1 MPETVLL
8 QSQARAAAIVPQSVN
23 PDSRTVE
30 VTFTTGALVRRYDW
44 MEGEYEEELVVT
56 PEAMRMDRLNSGAPL
71 LADHACY
78 DLDRVHGVVERAWIK
93 DGKGYAQVRFAKD
106 EATETIWQKVRDGI
120 IRNIS
125 VGYNVYGYQEIK
137 DGLRRILRAIDWEPM
152 EISLVAV
159 GADAGATVRNAET
172 ARTCTV
178 HRAAVTHKRGTEM
191 TTENEQDPAP
201 AADVPETPAA
211 PAAEPAP
218 AADAPAAPAEA
229 APVANE
235 ERALE
240 IMDLCQLGGVSLARA
255 AEFVRGGKPI
265 AEVRAALLAERAA
278 KSGEEIQTMNKPP
291 VTQKAGG
298 TAERMAARFS
308 SAKTKQGV

>member
-1 MPETVLL
+1 MPDTVLL

-44 MEGEYEEELVVT
+44 LEGEYEEELVVT

-137 DGLRRILRAIDWEPM
+137 DGMRRILRAIDWEPM

-191 TTENEQDPAP
+191 TTENEQDTEMTTENEQDPAP
-201 AADVPETPAA
+201 AADPKKAA
-211 PAAEPAP
+211 AR
-218 AADAPAAPAEA
+218 AEA
-229 APVANE
+229 APVAND

-265 AEVRAALLAERAA
+265 SEVRAALLAERAA